1 MIKKQ
6 LGLLAGSVMVA
17 ATSNAAITLDGNSL
31 AVFSTAGAGSY
42 YQLVAGSTG
51 DLLASGTGF
60 SVDISTAATALGGT
74 IDSFALFAIN
84 SSELTT
90 TAGTAPGYNYTE
102 FQYVSE
108 GGGLVYAGDTATSTT
123 NAAAGTAINQ
133 VNAIL
138 SNASLGFN
146 GEGTLGDFDSFAQV
160 AFYLNSGVT
169 SVIFNEQTT
178 TSDATNASVIGLGE
192 VAGGVA
198 LAGAVGF
205 ETFGTAVP
213 VPAAAWLFGSALL
226 GLGVV
231 RRKK

>member
-31 AVFSTAGAGSY
+31 AVFNTAGAGSY

-51 DLLASGTGF
+51 DLLAAGTGF
-60 SVDISTAATALGGT
+60 SVDISAASSALGGS
-74 IDSFALFAIN
+74 IDGFALFAIN
-84 SSELTT
+84 SNEFSPS
-90 TAGTAPGYNYTE
+90 TAPGYNYTE

-108 GGGLVYAGDTATSTT
+108 GGGLVFAGDTATSTT
-123 NAAAGTAINQ
+123 NAVAGTAILGLQ
-133 VNAIL
+133 SFL
-138 SNASLGFN
+138 SNANLGFN
-146 GEGTLGDFDSFAQV
+146 GEGTLGDFDANAQV
-160 AFYLNSGVT
+160 AGYLNAGVS
-169 SVIFNEQTT
+169 SVVFNQQTLT
-178 TSDATNASVIGLGE
+178 GATNAQLIALTNPGSLDGVGIDGSNL
-192 VAGGVA
+192 VAS
-198 LAGAVGF
+198 
-205 ETFGTAVP
+205 TAVP